1 MEPGDR
7 DEGKE
12 GEKERKGGVT
22 PSVSAAKAYG
32 RSGDYGLFPTPADT
46 GL

>member
-12 GEKERKGGVT
+12 GERERKGGD
-22 PSVSAAKAYG
+22 PFCQRG
-32 RSGDYGLFPTPADT
+32 EGLRPV
-46 GL
+46 